1 LFLTMINSA
10 DSNLFNGFVKMSY
23 AICCLMDVLITF
35 NRALS
40 QEIPIA
46 GSAIDFLNNEAP
58 YDRYCMGPK

>member
-1 LFLTMINSA
+1 
-10 DSNLFNGFVKMSY
+10 MSY

-58 YDRYCMGPK
+58 YDRYSMGPK